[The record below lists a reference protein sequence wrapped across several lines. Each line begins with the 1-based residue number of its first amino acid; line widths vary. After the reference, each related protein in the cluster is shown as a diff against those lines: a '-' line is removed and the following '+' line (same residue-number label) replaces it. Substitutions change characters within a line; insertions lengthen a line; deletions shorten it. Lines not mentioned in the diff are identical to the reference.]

1 MKASQ
6 DFIKDKILF
15 WGNIYNFFSAR
26 KGYDNLRWGAG
37 CIVGTRTCLIRILLT
52 GIVIRGIP

>member
-26 KGYDNLRWGAG
+26 KGYDNLGS
-37 CIVGTRTCLIRILLT
+37 VKPLPTKK
-52 GIVIRGIP
+52 